1 MKRIIYISF
10 IVLTIVLSWS
20 CEAIYDWNEPKEPST
35 EYSSAYP
42 LAGEWYVTYKFD
54 DGSGVIDDY
63 YGVGYVR
70 LWTTNT
76 AANDGK
82 EMWISDGGNTGYGD
96 ASFWGYS
103 VKTPI
108 NTAAKTFSGTDLES
122 SVDDAGV
129 PYEVVIN
136 IENGK
141 VIVDGGLSTSG
152 VVVDSIYFEI
162 EFSDD
167 PGTIYHCSGTR
178 RTGFPEDD
186 H

>member
-20 CEAIYDWNEPKEPST
+20 CEAIYDWNQPKEPT
-35 EYSSAYP
+35 IEYSSIFP
-42 LAGEWYVTYKFD
+42 LSGEWYVTYKFD

-63 YGVGYVR
+63 YGLGYLR

-76 AANDGK
+76 AADDGT
-82 EMWISDGGNTGYGD
+82 EMWISDGANAGAGN
-96 ASFWGYS
+96 FWLYS

-108 NTAAKTFSGTDLES
+108 NVSAKTFAGTGLES
-122 SVDDAGV
+122 SIDDGGS
-129 PYEVVIN
+129 PYEVTIN
-136 IENGK
+136 IANGK
-141 VIVDGGLSTSG
+141 VIEDGGLSTSG

-167 PGTIYHCSGTR
+167 PGNVYYCSGTR